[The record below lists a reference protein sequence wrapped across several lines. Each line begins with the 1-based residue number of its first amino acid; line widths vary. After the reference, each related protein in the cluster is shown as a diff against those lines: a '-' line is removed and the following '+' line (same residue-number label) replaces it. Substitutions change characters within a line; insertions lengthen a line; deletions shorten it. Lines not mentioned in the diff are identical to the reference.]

1 MKVLLDQG
9 QTGPEVERLY
19 RRALSIFESVHGTGH
34 SINASTILQNLGIL
48 YFNRGKLQAAEVYLK
63 ASIGMKEE
71 LQGPQHPDLPHVKA
85 NLAFIYGFQG
95 RVTEAIALYEE
106 ALDILVRYEGKG
118 WVGDGSIPGSICV
131 YCIYAHTCI
140 YVRTVC
146 VYARTHV
153 Y

>member
-106 ALDILVRYEGKG
+106 ALDILVRYGGLET
-118 WVGDGSIPGSICV
+118 DRSQDR
-131 YCIYAHTCI
+131 YACI
-140 YVRTVC
+140 VFMRTPLLCTHVC